1 MLDFALFTPRWVI
14 RPISPPPVFPQHLAR
29 CARQPAHNRRMRL
42 PGFTGKNM
50 KTTITALI
58 AVLTLGT
65 LHAQDGGSFRSGEFN
80 ISAFGSWMDKDGNEF
95 APGAGVSYFLNQ
107 NIGIGAFTHWENY
120 RGKFFDSFSGEAYFR
135 WPLGDMPLAPYGL
148 AGVGYSFE
156 TEEYFGMFGGGAE
169 WRFSDT
175 LGVFSDIR
183 WQINDD
189 TDDGFGI
196 RAGVRFVF

>member
-1 MLDFALFTPRWVI
+1 
-14 RPISPPPVFPQHLAR
+14 
-29 CARQPAHNRRMRL
+29 
-42 PGFTGKNM
+42 
-50 KTTITALI
+50 
-58 AVLTLGT
+58 
-65 LHAQDGGSFRSGEFN
+65 
-80 ISAFGSWMDKDGNEF
+80 
-95 APGAGVSYFLNQ
+95 
-107 NIGIGAFTHWENY
+107 
-120 RGKFFDSFSGEAYFR
+120 
-135 WPLGDMPLAPYGL
+135 MPLAPYGL

-156 TEEYFGMFGGGAE
+156 TEDYFGMFGGGAE